1 MVKGE
6 IKMLDREV
14 IKEFLLEELKGVE
27 IPKNILLEELNE
39 AFCRYVEED
48 YYEWIKDNF
57 HSFFNYY
64 KPDWEWIIKR
74 IMDTKSDI

>member
-1 MVKGE
+1 MAKGE

-14 IKEFLLEELKGVE
+14 IKKFLLEELENIE
-27 IPKNILLEELNE
+27 IPENISIDELNE
-39 AFCRYVEED
+39 ALCKYVEDD

-74 IMDTKSDI
+74 IKHIKK